1 MLIDNYRKHIMT
13 RLGISVALLTPF
25 TSGGGIDTALL
36 ASHAQAM
43 IDKGAHGVTVFGT
56 TGEGASIAM
65 VERTQAI
72 GALLTGKIASEQVF
86 VGLCATSLGDILAQ
100 IDQALAFGI
109 DTFLLLPPFYFPGPS
124 DAGLYAWHAALF
136 AQADARAKF
145 ILYHIPQITA
155 VPLSFELVIGLRGAF
170 PNRVI
175 AIKDSSGS
183 WANTERLLNHGGIP
197 VLVGDERLLHRALPL
212 GASGSI
218 CGMANLHPAR
228 LCALFDTGAEDVA
241 LSRQVDA
248 VVSVPVIPA
257 LKALMAQQTGNSAWE
272 NLRAPLAPL
281 DQPACASLL
290 AATHDGLSSA

>member
-1 MLIDNYRKHIMT
+1 MT

-25 TSGGGIDTALL
+25 TSGGAIDTALL
-36 ASHAQAM
+36 ASHAQTM
-43 IDKGAHGVTVFGT
+43 IDNGARGVTLFGT

-65 VERTQAI
+65 AERAPAI
-72 GALLTGKIASEQVF
+72 GALLAGKIAPGQVF
-86 VGLCATSLGDILAQ
+86 VGLCATSLGDTLAQ

-136 AQADARAKF
+136 TKADARAKF

-155 VPLSFELVIGLRGAF
+155 VPLSFDLVTGLRAAF
-170 PNRVI
+170 PDRAI

-197 VLVGDERLLHRALPL
+197 VLVGDERLLHRALAL
-212 GASGSI
+212 GAAGSI

-228 LCALFDTGAEDVA
+228 LCALFDTAVEDVA

-248 VVSVPVIPA
+248 VVSGPVIPA
-257 LKALMAQQTGNSAWE
+257 LKALMVQQTGNFGWA

-281 DQPACASLL
+281 GQKAKAALL
-290 AATHDGLSSA
+290 AQGESISV